1 MQREGGD
8 TMNLPDFQS
17 FLASIDQEAF
27 AEAIDSQ
34 REIHI
39 IQSEDISEKEAVL
52 IRKTYERAV
61 SDSFFLT
68 QILLQK
74 YHEWLQEAL

>member
-1 MQREGGD
+1 
-8 TMNLPDFQS
+8 MNLPDFQS
-17 FLASIDQEAF
+17 FLASIDREEF

-61 SDSFFLT
+61 SDSFLLT